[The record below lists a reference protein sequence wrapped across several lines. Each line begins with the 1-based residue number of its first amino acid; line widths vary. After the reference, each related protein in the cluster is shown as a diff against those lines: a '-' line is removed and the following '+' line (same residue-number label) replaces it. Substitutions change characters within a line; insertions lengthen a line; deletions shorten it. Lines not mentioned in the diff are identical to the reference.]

1 MLINTFLLGLNF
13 RKKTVYVNLAVNVAS
28 SLQHLNVSEVEL
40 MSINDGRVKRWK
52 HQGSSNC
59 IMLSVKTF

>member
-1 MLINTFLLGLNF
+1 LALISG
-13 RKKTVYVNLAVNVAS
+13 KKTVYVNLAVNVAS

-40 MSINDGRVKRWK
+40 MSINDGRVKGEK

>member
-40 MSINDGRVKRWK
+40 MSINDGRVKR
-52 HQGSSNC
+52 G
-59 IMLSVKTF
+59 TFKCQ